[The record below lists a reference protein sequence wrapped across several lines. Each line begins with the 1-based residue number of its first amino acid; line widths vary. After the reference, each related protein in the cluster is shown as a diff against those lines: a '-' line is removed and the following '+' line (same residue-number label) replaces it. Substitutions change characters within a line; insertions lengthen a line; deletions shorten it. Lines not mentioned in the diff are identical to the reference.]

1 MSKLCEFKEL
11 LWDCK
16 KLILNKKEDKS
27 SDEIREINKNICY
40 KFDEILKAYKEV
52 LNEGI
57 Q

>member
-16 KLILNKKEDKS
+16 KLILNKTEDEG
-27 SDEIREINKNICY
+27 SDEIREINKSICY

-52 LNEGI
+52 LNESI
-57 Q
+57 